1 MLAVTAL
8 FVLALALPAV
18 GADSYQNATLTFDQ
32 EAPQRSTGLTLAI
45 DYVNPSDSEAKPYAV
60 SKTVIALPPGTAFD
74 HGAVER
80 CEATDQELM
89 LGGAGACPAGSVV
102 GGGELDLD
110 TGIEGP
116 ARVVA
121 SDVTMLNNEG
131 ELILLL
137 EPKNGLPAKIVARSV
152 IEGSTIT
159 TEVKPIPG
167 GPPDGHTAIKRVR
180 LTIPARG
187 HYITTPPTCPATG
200 AWTTAIT
207 FEYRAGT
214 AQTVRSDSPCGAADS
229 QPPEIAVEGIGRRC
243 VRTGFVLA
251 VRVQD
256 RHSGVRAV
264 RVLRDGRPVF
274 RTARSRFTRRI
285 RTAALRPGRH
295 TLTIGA
301 VDRSGNRGAHRS
313 HFRRCVGS
321 SPR

>member
-8 FVLALALPAV
+8 FVLALALPAA
-18 GADSYQNATLTFDQ
+18 GADSYQNAKLTFDQ
-32 EAPQRSTGLTLAI
+32 QAPQRSTGLTLAI
-45 DYVNPSDSEAKPYAV
+45 DYVNPSDAEAKPYAV
-60 SKTVIALPPGTAFD
+60 SKTIIALPPGTAFD

-167 GPPDGHTAIKRVR
+167 GPPDGYTAIKRVR

-214 AQTVRSDSPCGAADS
+214 AQTVRSDSPCTT
-229 QPPEIAVEGIGRRC
+229 VRRRC
-243 VRTGFVLA
+243 VRKGSA
-251 VRVQD
+251 SR
-256 RHSGVRAV
+256 
-264 RVLRDGRPVF
+264 
-274 RTARSRFTRRI
+274 RTHRSR
-285 RTAALRPGRH
+285 
-295 TLTIGA
+295 
-301 VDRSGNRGAHRS
+301 S
-313 HFRRCVGS
+313 RRCAKNRAPVGS